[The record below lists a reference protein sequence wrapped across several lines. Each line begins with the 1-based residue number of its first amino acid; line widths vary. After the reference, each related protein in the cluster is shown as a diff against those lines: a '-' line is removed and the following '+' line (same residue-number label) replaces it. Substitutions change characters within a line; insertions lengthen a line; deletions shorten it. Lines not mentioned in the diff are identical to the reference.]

1 MGFWKDGWAVR
12 KTDGAI
18 RKMNGAI
25 GKMNGLL
32 DRWVLQ
38 PIFVMSCV
46 IGL

>member
-12 KTDGAI
+12 KMD
-18 RKMNGAI
+18 GAI

-38 PIFVMSCV
+38 PF
-46 IGL
+46 L